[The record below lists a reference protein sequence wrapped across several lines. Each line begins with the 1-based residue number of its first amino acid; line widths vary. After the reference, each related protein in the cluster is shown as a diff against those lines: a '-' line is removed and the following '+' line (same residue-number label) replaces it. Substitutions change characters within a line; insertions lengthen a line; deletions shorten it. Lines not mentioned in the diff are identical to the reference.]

1 MTPRHPAPAGPAA
14 GPAAGAAAG
23 AAHETAAP
31 VRHLT
36 LAEVLDLA
44 RYACLAQ
51 GQRVELRAPGLLES
65 AVHRPRARM
74 FGTPA
79 YEDAYEQAAALLHAI
94 AVNHPLVDG
103 NKRTA
108 WLAAATF
115 LAVNGVDLGGA
126 DQERAY
132 DLVIDVAAG
141 NESDTGRIAE
151 RLRRM

>member
-1 MTPRHPAPAGPAA
+1 MRTT
-14 GPAAGAAAG
+14 AGA
-23 AAHETAAP
+23 

-36 LAEVLDLA
+36 RADVLGLA

-51 GQRVELRAPGLLES
+51 DQPVELRAPGLLES

-79 YEDAYEQAAALLHAI
+79 YTDLHEQAAALLHGI

-115 LAVNGVDLGGA
+115 LAVNGADPAAA
-126 DQERAY
+126 DQDAAY
-132 DLVIDVAAG
+132 ALVVDVASGA
-141 NESDTGRIAE
+141 EARVAVIAD
-151 RLRRM
+151 RLRELVPV